1 MRVAALWRG
10 VLPGFLE
17 HLDEASLEVPYLLDV
32 PFDVLRN
39 PL

>member
-1 MRVAALWRG
+1 MGVAALWRG